1 MAIRTKLTYRDDDN
15 RAGSS
20 SSHGSG
26 GGKTP
31 RSEEEKAKRKERV
44 EAAKDALKRSA
55 SLKGEHVPPARAAL
69 KQYLQRLNE
78 SRQPDDEQ
86 FAALL
91 EGPFRVPPKKR
102 ERR

>member
-1 MAIRTKLTYRDDDN
+1 MAIRTKLTYRDDD
-15 RAGSS
+15 SS
-20 SSHGSG
+20 SSNRGTSG
-26 GGKTP
+26 GGAKAQ

-44 EAAKDALKRSA
+44 EAAKDALKRSV
-55 SLKGEHVPPARAAL
+55 SLKGEHVPPARAAI

-78 SRQPDDEQ
+78 ARQPDDEQ

>member
-1 MAIRTKLTYRDDDN
+1 MAIRTKLTYRDDDKP
-15 RAGSS
+15 GSRQA
-20 SSHGSG
+20 G
-26 GGKTP
+26 GGGGAKTE

-55 SLKGEHVPPARAAL
+55 TLKGEHVPPARAAI

-78 SRQPDDEQ
+78 PRQPDDEQ

>member
-1 MAIRTKLTYRDDDN
+1 MAIRTKLTYRDDDP
-15 RAGSS
+15 SS
-20 SSHGSG
+20 KQGTTG
-26 GGKTP
+26 GAKTQ
-31 RSEEEKAKRKERV
+31 RSEEEKTKRKERV
-44 EAAKDALKRSA
+44 EAAKDALKRSV
-55 SLKGEHVPPARAAL
+55 SLKGEHVAPARAAI

-86 FAALL
+86 FAGLL